1 MKGGYIMSRR
11 HRSINYN
18 AIPQAVLPPIPV
30 PAPTPTP
37 VIPSVSSLFKSLQS
51 ILPAKSGSSTPIS
64 IPALPVGEI
73 FGGVSN
79 TVRGLVLNDN
89 WWVVL
94 LIIFLFFPNVKSKM
108 FGGLFKD

>member
-1 MKGGYIMSRR
+1 MSRR
-11 HRSINYN
+11 HSHKSYN
-18 AIPQAVLPPIPV
+18 PIPQAVVPPA
-30 PAPTPTP
+30 PAPTPVVPTA
-37 VIPSVSSLFKSLQS
+37 SSLYKSLLS
-51 ILPAKSGSSTPIS
+51 MLPAKSGAPAPIS
-64 IPALPVGEI
+64 IPALPIGDI

-94 LIIFLFFPNVKSKM
+94 LIIFLFFPNIKDKM